1 MFTIENVTKTYH
13 KRMGKINALDSV
25 SLNIAKGSF
34 VVLNGASGSGKTT
47 LLMAVASML
56 RPTKGSIT
64 IDGTDIYNLSTTQR
78 ASFRAANIGFIFQ
91 MFHLVPYLSV
101 IENVLFAAGV
111 TKTRNAKSTAKEIID
126 QLALTDRMHHRP
138 SELSAGEKQRAAI
151 ARAMLNKPRLILA
164 DEPTGNLDP
173 ANADIVLGHLA
184 DYNRKGGT
192 VIVVTH
198 GDQAMKYATRTIQME
213 AGRVIADTN
222 S

>member
-1 MFTIENVTKTYH
+1 MIAIENVIKTYH
-13 KRMGKINALDSV
+13 KRMGKINAIDNV
-25 SLNIAKGSF
+25 SLDIAKGSF

-56 RPTKGSIT
+56 HPTAGSIT
-64 IDGTDIYNLSTTQR
+64 MDGTDIYNLSTMQR

-91 MFHLVPYLSV
+91 MFHLIPYLSI

-111 TKTRNAKSTAKEIID
+111 TKTQNARSTAQEIIA
-126 QLALTDRMHHRP
+126 QLSLTDRMHHRP

-173 ANADIVLGHLA
+173 HNAEIVLGHLS
-184 DYNRKGGT
+184 DYNRQGGT

-198 GDQAMKYATRTIQME
+198 GDQAKRYATRTIQME
-213 AGRVIADTN
+213 NGRVVADTA

>member
-25 SLNIAKGSF
+25 SLDIAKGSF

-64 IDGTDIYNLSTTQR
+64 IDGTDIYNLSTMQR

-111 TKTRNAKSTAKEIID
+111 TKTRNAKSTAKEIIE

-173 ANADIVLGHLA
+173 DNADIVLGHLA